1 MILFSILLAFTGL
14 VTVQGG
20 APDRTAEQTANSKRT
35 ISLGVVCCRP
45 ESRHASSVAYAKP

>member
-14 VTVQGG
+14 VTVQGA

-35 ISLGVVCCRP
+35 ISLGVVCCKP
-45 ESRHASSVAYAKP
+45 ESRQASSVAYAKP